1 VWYNN
6 YNGFCPQGD
15 PRWNQSHPQNQEGN
29 YVHSNY
35 ANQPLLKDLM
45 LGQAQMN
52 EDLTKKLASRN
63 DINSNLEGLNFSFEN
78 QLSLNKMFETQLA
91 QIAASIPAYDFE
103 KIPGHPEISFE
114 KINAVIMR
122 DGKST
127 HNLPYPNHAGKAKK
141 LWVQPQTIGLELA

>member
-1 VWYNN
+1 
-6 YNGFCPQGD
+6 
-15 PRWNQSHPQNQEGN
+15 
-29 YVHSNY
+29 
-35 ANQPLLKDLM
+35 M

-63 DINSNLEGLNFSFEN
+63 EIFENINSNLEGLNFSFEN